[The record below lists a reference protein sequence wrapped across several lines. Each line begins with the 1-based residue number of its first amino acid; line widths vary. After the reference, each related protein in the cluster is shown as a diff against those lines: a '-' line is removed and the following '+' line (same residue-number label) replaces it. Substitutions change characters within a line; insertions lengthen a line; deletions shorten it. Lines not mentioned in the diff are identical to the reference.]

1 MLYKFDFLIN
11 LVLFLFIWTYKRAF
25 LEHLVNL
32 IHVSRTRAVY
42 RRVNAL
48 RSKQVRCQPS
58 CQAATVITT
67 YQRMFAHVLVR
78 TRLMLALIANQLII
92 INILFTE
99 RKKDKSIFHSWIL
112 LFLLFSLKMLL
123 NYYLVVVEFFLILY
137 LFRYFNHFLKIYT

>member
-1 MLYKFDFLIN
+1 MLYKFEFLIN
-11 LVLFLFIWTYKRAF
+11 LVLFLFIWTFKRAF

-32 IHVSRTRAVY
+32 IHVSRTRVVY

-58 CQAATVITT
+58 YQAATVITT

-78 TRLMLALIANQLII
+78 TRLMLALIANQLIII

-123 NYYLVVVEFFLILY
+123 NYYLVVVEFF
-137 LFRYFNHFLKIYT
+137 FNIIFISIF